1 MGGLGIAKPRCNQDN
16 RPEMI
21 ATLLATA
28 NEAAQMARR
37 LPPTDDIWVRVLQI
51 IFSTIFSV
59 ILVWVVIKI
68 WKGEWWNDDESKK
81 DE

>member
-1 MGGLGIAKPRCNQDN
+1 
-16 RPEMI
+16 MI

-37 LPPTDDIWVRVLQI
+37 FPPSGDIWVRALQI
-51 IFSTIFSV
+51 VFSTIFSV

-68 WKGEWWNDDESKK
+68 WKGEWWNDDEPPKK
-81 DE
+81 GE